1 MQALFHVGK
10 IGIKCKVVEVE
21 MKRLMQVQA
30 TGSK

>member
-1 MQALFHVGK
+1 MQVLFHVGK
-10 IGIKCKVVEVE
+10 IGIKSKVGDVE